1 MTSLLPPAPSNDSF
15 ERLHGQI
22 RELLSTARA
31 RIRRAVNSTM
41 VQTYWTIG
49 RLIVEEEQGGSA
61 RAAYGQAVLAALSER
76 LTAEFGK
83 GFSVANLR

>member
-49 RLIVEEEQGGSA
+49 RLIVEEEQVRISA
-61 RAAYGQAVLAALSER
+61 HRGRHFR
-76 LTAEFGK
+76 LIVDAI
-83 GFSVANLR
+83 SA